1 MKVSGIGIGLLICT
15 ALLVSGVSAQT
26 VEHSKIYTVMP
37 AGNHHTFTLTPL
49 VSSSISQGQIVTYS
63 RVISSGTSTMVVDLN
78 WVNTANSLSL
88 TIVAP
93 DETLGPYY
101 DLSDGQTDGRISL
114 SISSSSGLTPGTWKF
129 YVKGDRVS
137 GVQTYNFVTY

>member
-1 MKVSGIGIGLLICT
+1 
-15 ALLVSGVSAQT
+15 
-26 VEHSKIYTVMP
+26 
-37 AGNHHTFTLTPL
+37 
-49 VSSSISQGQIVTYS
+49 VTYS
-63 RVISSGTSTMVVDLN
+63 RVISSGTSSMVVDLN

-114 SISSSSGLTPGTWKF
+114 GISSSAGLTPGTWKF